1 MRLPGIISI
10 LIVLITAFISS
21 GCKEQT
27 REEHEFN
34 ETKKYANAGG
44 YQAQMYLGAYYERGH
59 GTDKDPHKAIQCY
72 LRALEIIQEDK
83 QKLPTTLEGWKKLAE
98 TEFHN
103 NRIDYLLGLYY
114 DGKFRRNDGEVR
126 MESASESVVEDIKE
140 ARKWYER
147 YVKDEWAVDALDAY
161 MRLAELSESAEDERG
176 YLTTASAR
184 GSAAAKYELAKSL
197 IFENPH
203 VTKYEKG
210 KRRLAYHINET
221 EVKFSNVT
229 HQFYS
234 GMDLMRQSSELG
246 YSVASFRLYSIY
258 SDWKRSSPLG
268 RDEKLAWFY
277 RRRYEEQSMSVSNLR
292 LWLLSG
298 NKIPSLAALLPY
310 SKEGVE
316 TVLQYRI
323 RALRGDPEALFALS
337 VCLNYGQGMPR
348 DTSEALRLC
357 KKAAELGCPLAL
369 LSMGNRYYDGNGVIK
384 DEIEAYACWNLAGIE
399 IKEGGEYVSEMDKKL
414 TESARLQGQKR
425 SRELQAEIDA
435 KKSKISR
442 K

>member
-1 MRLPGIISI
+1 MRLPGIISF

-27 REEHEFN
+27 REEKEFN
-34 ETKKYANAGG
+34 ETAKHAKSGSYHT
-44 YQAQMYLGAYYERGH
+44 QLRLGSFYEKGH
-59 GTDKDPHKAIQCY
+59 GTAKDATKAIDCY
-72 LRALEIIQEDK
+72 LRALELMQIEK
-83 QKLPTTLEGWKKLAE
+83 NKLPTTLEGWKKLAE

-147 YVKDEWAVDALDAY
+147 YVKDEWAVDTLDAY
-161 MRLAELSESAEDERG
+161 MHLAELSESAEDERG

-197 IFENPH
+197 IYENPH
-203 VTKYEKG
+203 VTNYEKG
-210 KRRLAYHINET
+210 KRRLAYRLNDN
-221 EVKFSNVT
+221 EVKFSDVT

-234 GMDLMRQSSELG
+234 GMALLRQSSELG
-246 YSVASFRLYSIY
+246 YSVASFHLYSIY
-258 SDWKRSSPLG
+258 SDWKRTSPLG
-268 RDEKLAWFY
+268 KDEKLAWFY
-277 RRRYEEQSMSVSNLR
+277 RRRHEEQSMSASKLR
-292 LWLLSG
+292 LWLISG
-298 NKIPSLAALLPY
+298 NMIPSLSALLPY
-310 SKEGVE
+310 SQEGVE
-316 TVLQYRI
+316 TVLRYRI
-323 RALRGDPEALFALS
+323 RALREDPEALFALS
-337 VCLNYGQGMPR
+337 VCLNYGQGMPK

-357 KKAAELGCPLAL
+357 KKSAELGCPLAL

-399 IKEGGEYVSEMDKKL
+399 IKEGGEYVGEMDKKL